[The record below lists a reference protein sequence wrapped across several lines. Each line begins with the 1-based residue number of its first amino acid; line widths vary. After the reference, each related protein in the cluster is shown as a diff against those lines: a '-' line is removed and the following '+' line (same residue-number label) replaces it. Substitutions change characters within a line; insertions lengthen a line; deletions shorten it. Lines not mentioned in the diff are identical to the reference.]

1 MQLENRRADDFLL
14 VLYTPARMFF
24 NCTGIPG
31 LGQDCMRIV
40 DCNGIGVIVLCVC
53 RCGCVL
59 DCPDW
64 SGASNFIVGR
74 AEFGF
79 RVEVKVVADLSRS
92 WFYIPSWSPVLVLY
106 APARMFFNCGMIL

>member
-40 DCNGIGVIVLCVC
+40 DCNGIGVIVCVGAVVFWIA
-53 RCGCVL
+53 RIDPELRILLLVERN
-59 DCPDW
+59 
-64 SGASNFIVGR
+64 SG
-74 AEFGF
+74 FGW
-79 RVEVKVVADLSRS
+79 K
-92 WFYIPSWSPVLVLY
+92 
-106 APARMFFNCGMIL
+106 